1 IEEEMA
7 ELDGLDEL
15 ISISHEGISEIL
27 LKFQTDTDM
36 SRALSDVRGAMD
48 NVADLSDDA
57 KPPLIQEVKYA

>member
-1 IEEEMA
+1 
-7 ELDGLDEL
+7 
-15 ISISHEGISEIL
+15 
-27 LKFQTDTDM
+27 M